1 LQVLLACV
9 QAAPALA
16 GAVPQ
21 ARLDYMLNCQGC
33 HLADGSGYPA
43 RVPDLRR
50 SLMPLLGVEGGREF
64 LLRVP
69 GAATAPL
76 DDARLAAV
84 MNWILGEFAPGTV
97 SPFSAEEVGRLRAE
111 PLTDVQSLRRVL
123 AGRAGIPVEY

>member
-16 GAVPQ
+16 DAVPQ

-33 HLADGSGYPA
+33 HLADGSGHPG

-50 SLMPLLGVEGGREF
+50 SLAPLLGVEGGREF

-84 MNWILGEFAPGTV
+84 MNWILGEFAPGAV
-97 SPFSAEEVGRLRAE
+97 FPFSAEEVGRLRAA

-123 AGRAGIPVEY
+123 AGRAGIPAEY